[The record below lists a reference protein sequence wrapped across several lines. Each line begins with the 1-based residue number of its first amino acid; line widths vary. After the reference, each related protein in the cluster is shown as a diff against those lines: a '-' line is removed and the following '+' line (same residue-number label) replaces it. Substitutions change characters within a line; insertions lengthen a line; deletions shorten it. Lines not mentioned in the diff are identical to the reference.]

1 MNLHPA
7 SRQLIGACVLGLA
20 AATPALAQNYP
31 VKAVRV
37 IVPFAPGGGSDI
49 TARHFS
55 QKLTEYLGQTFVVDN
70 RGGAGGLIGMEL
82 TAKAPPDGYTIMM
95 MSGSFSATAALHKP
109 AWDPINAIVPIVEFG
124 ITPFVLTIHPSI
136 PVKTTKEFIALA
148 RAKPGQLAYASP
160 GVGSITHLATELLN
174 VMAKIQMI
182 HIPYK
187 STGACPESRSVI
199 AAPVLL

>member
-1 MNLHPA
+1 MKSN
-7 SRQLIGACVLGLA
+7 SRRFVGFCALGLA
-20 AATPALAQNYP
+20 AAAVTGAPALAQNYP
-31 VKAVRV
+31 TKVVRV

-55 QKLTEYLGQTFVVDN
+55 QKLTEFFGQTFVVDN

-109 AWDPINAIVPIVEFG
+109 AWDPINAIIPIAEFG

-136 PVKTTKEFIALA
+136 PVRTTKEFIALA
-148 RAKPGQLAYASP
+148 RAKPDNCPTRPPVWAASRISP
-160 GVGSITHLATELLN
+160 RSC
-174 VMAKIQMI
+174 
-182 HIPYK
+182 
-187 STGACPESRSVI
+187 ST
-199 AAPVLL
+199 